1 MHTAG
6 AEKDFAHIG
15 VKHMHEMLHCTGTCC
30 REKYFRYI
38 GRAVGGYFVSYI
50 GAPICS
56 IYVLNVFAPMAR
68 IYIHYKTLLLH
79 AAPVYQRN
87 SLSVAPIYTIQTF
100 VPMVHAYKAVIHDYR
115 RENV

>member
-6 AEKDFAHIG
+6 VEKGFVHIG
-15 VKHMHEMLHCTGTCC
+15 VKHMHEMLHCTGTCG

-38 GRAVGGYFVSYI
+38 GLAVGENFVSYI

-68 IYIHYKTLLLH
+68 IYIHYKT
-79 AAPVYQRN
+79 
-87 SLSVAPIYTIQTF
+87 
-100 VPMVHAYKAVIHDYR
+100 
-115 RENV
+115 